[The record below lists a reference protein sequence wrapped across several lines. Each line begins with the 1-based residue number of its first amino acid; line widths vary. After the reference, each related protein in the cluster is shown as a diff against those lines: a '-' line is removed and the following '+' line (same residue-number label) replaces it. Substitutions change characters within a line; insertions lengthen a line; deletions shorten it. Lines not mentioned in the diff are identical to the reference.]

1 MGNKLFSGPYVF
13 HSIEDKKGTILL
25 KYNPYFKSAQN
36 THYFDQIRFGFGET
50 LDEVNSTI
58 NPDILLSDTP
68 EGPGEKN
75 KYERPL
81 IYGIFVNS
89 SRVPNTLRTAIF
101 NDIFEQI
108 PILLDENLYKK
119 ERSIFLGEIPV
130 ETKKIIDT
138 LFQKAATSLGYSLGG
153 TVPVPAETAPVVNPE
168 KPLKYITK
176 PSKATPAFSSEETI
190 EISGN
195 VPA

>member
-1 MGNKLFSGPYVF
+1 MSKKLFSGPYVF
-13 HSIEDKKGTILL
+13 HSIEDKKETILL
-25 KYNPYFKSAQN
+25 KYNPYFKSEQN

-58 NPDILLSDTP
+58 NPDILISDTP

-81 IYGIFVNS
+81 IYGIFLNS

-108 PILLDENLYKK
+108 PIALDDNLYKK

-130 ETKKIIDT
+130 ETKKSVET

-153 TVPVPAETAPVVNPE
+153 TVPVSTETTPTVNPE

-176 PSKATPAFSSEETI
+176 PTKSTPAFSSEETI
-190 EISGN
+190 EISGS
-195 VPA
+195 VPT